1 MVGGNRSIRERRT
14 RSEAASPSMND
25 HDYNSL
31 LSSLNDA
38 VEILHRNR
46 TPDPRFIAAFDTLKQ
61 ARAMIEATVS
71 QGRRLP
77 APFPYELVAA

>member
-1 MVGGNRSIRERRT
+1 
-14 RSEAASPSMND
+14 MNTA
-25 HDYNSL
+25 DYHSL

-61 ARAMIEATVS
+61 ARAMIEASVG
-71 QGRRLP
+71 QGRTMP